1 MIEFILK
8 IASIFV
14 KEIKIKIVL
23 KTPSKIILY
32 SSLLFIGHFGWSQQT
47 TIDSLKRVYKVIK
60 TDTAKVGILNK
71 LASEFKESNPDS
83 TVFYANKALKVS
95 AQLNYPFGQANGEFN
110 LGNASIILGDYTL
123 AKSHFKKAKSIFESL
138 VKKDDENKTF
148 LYGLARCYSSLGVIF
163 SQEGN
168 YYESLDNYEN
178 GLKLYKKI
186 NQKSSISKSYNNIG
200 ILYKSR
206 GNKAK
211 ALEYFKNALKIQ
223 EEIGE
228 QTMPVTL
235 TNIGVIYFEDNKLPQ
250 AYSYYTKAEKLF
262 KTIENTRGFAL
273 LQNYWGDYYTK
284 IKAIDRAEAY
294 YKKSLEMYES
304 MQNKFGASLS
314 LYNLGTLY
322 FEQTKYNE
330 AMPLATKSLDYAKE
344 IGILDQIYHSEKL
357 VSDIYN
363 VQNQPTLS
371 LEHYKNYIIARDS
384 LNTMESTKKFDRAE
398 MDFKYQKK
406 EALFQEKNKREHLLL
421 LFSIIGTLLV
431 IGLIILL
438 INRYQVKKRLTLQK
452 EVAEYEQKA
461 LHLQMNPHFVF
472 NCLGSISSFIVQN
485 GTDSAL
491 KYLSKF
497 SKLMRLTLEYSK
509 DALIPI
515 DKEIESL
522 QNYLE
527 LEQLR
532 FHDKFDFKIESS
544 ESIEFNMGLPPL
556 LIQPFVE
563 NAILHGVVP
572 KEGAGMIIVNFNV
585 ENGQLICTISDNGIG
600 ITKSTAIRENSMK
613 AHKSMALEITKKR
626 LEIMEATISKS
637 AQIEI
642 KELEENNAVV
652 GTKVTLRLPIQYIQ

>member
-1 MIEFILK
+1 MKTSF
-8 IASIFV
+8 
-14 KEIKIKIVL
+14 KIVL
-23 KTPSKIILY
+23 YTFLS
-32 SSLLFIGHFGWSQQT
+32 FIGHSGWSQQA
-47 TIDSLKRVYKVIK
+47 TIDSLKRVYKVTKI
-60 TDTAKVGILNK
+60 DTAKIGILNK
-71 LASEFKESNPDS
+71 IASNFKEINPDS
-83 TVFYANKALKVS
+83 TAFYAKKAL
-95 AQLNYPFGQANGEFN
+95 QLSTKQSDSFGQANAEVN
-110 LGNASIILGDYTL
+110 LGNASIILGDYTA
-123 AKSHFKKAKSIFESL
+123 AKSHFRKAKAIFEALS
-138 VKKDDENKTF
+138 KKEEDNKTF
-148 LYGLARCYSSLGVIF
+148 IYGLARCYSSLGVIF

-168 YYESLDNYEN
+168 YYESLDNYQN
-178 GLKLYKKI
+178 GLKLYQKI
-186 NQKSSISKSYNNIG
+186 NHKGGISKSYNNIG
-200 ILYKSR
+200 IIYKSR
-206 GNKAK
+206 SNNTK

-250 AYSYYTKAEKLF
+250 AYSYYSKAEKLF
-262 KTIENTRGFAL
+262 KTIENTRGSAL
-273 LQNYWGDYYTK
+273 LENYWGDYYVK
-284 IKAIDRAEAY
+284 IKANDKAEAH
-294 YKKSLEMYES
+294 YKKSLEIYES
-304 MQNKFGASLS
+304 IQNKFGASLA

-322 FEQTKYNE
+322 FEQKKISQ
-330 AMPLATKSLDYAKE
+330 AMPLATQSLNYAKE

-357 VSDIYN
+357 LSDIYN
-363 VQNQPTLS
+363 AQNQPALA
-371 LEHYKNYIIARDS
+371 LLHYKNYSIARDS

-398 MDFKYQKK
+398 MDFEYQKK
-406 EALFQEKNKREHLLL
+406 EALFREKNKRQHLLL
-421 LFSIIGTLLV
+421 IFSIVGTLLL
-431 IGLIILL
+431 IGLIFVL
-438 INRYQVKKRLTLQK
+438 INRHQVKRRLTLQK

-532 FHDKFDFKIESS
+532 FHDKFVFKIEST
-544 ESIEFNMGLPPL
+544 EKIEFNMGLPPL

-563 NAILHGVVP
+563 NAILHGLVP
-572 KEGAGMIIVNFNV
+572 KEGNGMIIVNFDV
-585 ENGQLICTISDNGIG
+585 EKGQLVCTISDNGIG
-600 ITKSTAIRENSMK
+600 ITKSTAIKENSMK

-642 KELEENNAVV
+642 KELEENNLIV
-652 GTKVTLRLPIQYIQ
+652 GTRVTLRLPIQYIQ

>member
-1 MIEFILK
+1 M
-8 IASIFV
+8 
-14 KEIKIKIVL
+14 
-23 KTPSKIILY
+23 KTASKIILY
-32 SSLLFIGHFGWSQQT
+32 SFILLIGHTTWSQQA
-47 TIDSLKRVYKVIK
+47 TIDSLKRVYKVTKI
-60 TDTAKVGILNK
+60 DTAKIGILNK
-71 LASEFKESNPDS
+71 LASEFKEINPDS
-83 TVFYANKALKVS
+83 TSFYAKKALKL
-95 AQLNYPFGQANGEFN
+95 AAKLNYLFGQANGEVN
-110 LGNASIILGDYTL
+110 LGNASIILGDYAQ
-123 AKSHFKKAKSIFESL
+123 AKNHFEKAKSIFESL
-138 VKKDDENKTF
+138 LKKEDDNKTF
-148 LYGLARCYSSLGVIF
+148 IYGLARCYSCLGVIY

-168 YYESLDNYEN
+168 YYASLDNYQN
-178 GLKLYKKI
+178 GLKLYQKI

-200 ILYKSR
+200 IVYKSR
-206 GNKAK
+206 SNNTK
-211 ALEYFKNALKIQ
+211 ALEYFKKALKIQ

-250 AYSYYTKAEKLF
+250 AYSYYSRAEKLF
-262 KTIENTRGFAL
+262 KTIENTRGSAL

-284 IKAIDRAEAY
+284 IKAQDKAEAH
-294 YKKSLEMYES
+294 YKQSLEMYEC

-322 FEQTKYNE
+322 FEQSKYNL

-363 VQNQPTLS
+363 VQNQPALS

-384 LNTMESTKKFDRAE
+384 LNTMESSKKFDRAE
-398 MDFKYQKK
+398 MDFEYQKK

-421 LFSIIGTLLV
+421 IFSIIGTLLV
-431 IGLIILL
+431 IGLIFLL

-532 FHDKFDFKIESS
+532 FHDKFEFKIESH

-563 NAILHGVVP
+563 NAILHGLVP
-572 KEGAGMIIVNFNV
+572 KEGAGMIIVDFDVQNS
-585 ENGQLICTISDNGIG
+585 QLICTISDNGIG
-600 ITKSTAIRENSMK
+600 ITKSAAIKENSMK

-642 KELEENNAVV
+642 KEMEENNEVV
-652 GTKVTLRLPIQYIQ
+652 GTKVTLRLPIQYVQ

>member
-1 MIEFILK
+1 MPLYLLK
-8 IASIFV
+8 
-14 KEIKIKIVL
+14 KLKLTVL
-23 KTPSKIILY
+23 KTVSKIFLY
-32 SSLLFIGHFGWSQQT
+32 SFLLFIGPFGWSQQT
-47 TIDSLKRVYKVIK
+47 TIDSLKRVYIVTKI
-60 TDTAKVGILNK
+60 DTAKVGVLNK
-71 LASEFKESNPDS
+71 LASEFKEISPDS
-83 TVFYANKALKVS
+83 TSFYAKKAL
-95 AQLNYPFGQANGEFN
+95 QLSTKIKYSFGQANGEFN
-110 LGNASIILGDYTL
+110 LGNASIILGDYGQ
-123 AKSHFKKAKSIFESL
+123 AKIHFQRAKTIFESL
-138 VKKDDENKTF
+138 LKKDDENKMF
-148 LYGLARCYSSLGVIF
+148 IYGLARCYSSLGVIF

-168 YYESLDNYEN
+168 YYASLDNYQN
-178 GLKLYKKI
+178 GLKLYQKI
-186 NQKSSISKSYNNIG
+186 DQKSSISKSYNNLG
-200 ILYKSR
+200 IVFKSR
-206 GNKAK
+206 GNNTK

-228 QTMPVTL
+228 QTLPVTL
-235 TNIGVIYFEDNKLPQ
+235 TNIGVIYFEGNKFSE

-262 KTIENTRGFAL
+262 KTIENSRGSAL

-284 IKAIDRAEAY
+284 TKATDKAEAH
-294 YKKSLEMYES
+294 YKKSLEIYEN

-314 LYNLGTLY
+314 LYNLGSLY
-322 FEQTKYNE
+322 FEQNKYE
-330 AMPLATKSLDYAKE
+330 QAMPLATKSLTYAQE

-363 VQNQPTLS
+363 AQNQPALS
-371 LEHYKNYIIARDS
+371 LQHYKNYIIARDS

-398 MDFKYQKK
+398 IDFEYKKK
-406 EALFQEKNKREHLLL
+406 EALFEEKNKREHLLL
-421 LFSIIGTLLV
+421 IFSIIGTLLFT
-431 IGLIILL
+431 GLIFLL
-438 INRYQVKKRLTLQK
+438 INRHQVKKRLTLQK

-532 FHDKFDFKIESS
+532 FHDKFEFKIQSS
-544 ESIEFNMGLPPL
+544 DSIEFNMGLPPL

-563 NAILHGVVP
+563 NAILHGLVP
-572 KEGAGMIIVNFNV
+572 KEGHGMIIVNFNV

-600 ITKSTAIRENSMK
+600 TTKSAAIKENSMK
-613 AHKSMALEITKKR
+613 AHKSMALEITRKR
-626 LEIMEATISKS
+626 LEIMEAIISKS

-642 KELEENNAVV
+642 KEVEENNTVV

>member
-1 MIEFILK
+1 M
-8 IASIFV
+8 
-14 KEIKIKIVL
+14 
-23 KTPSKIILY
+23 KTASKIILY
-32 SSLLFIGHFGWSQQT
+32 SFILLIGHTTWSQQA
-47 TIDSLKRVYKVIK
+47 TIDSLKRVYKVTKI
-60 TDTAKVGILNK
+60 DTAKIGILNK
-71 LASEFKESNPDS
+71 LASEFKEINPDS
-83 TVFYANKALKVS
+83 TSFYAKKALKL
-95 AQLNYPFGQANGEFN
+95 AAKLNYLFGQANGEVN
-110 LGNASIILGDYTL
+110 LGNASIILGDYAQ
-123 AKSHFKKAKSIFESL
+123 AKNHFEKAKSIFESL
-138 VKKDDENKTF
+138 LKKEDDNKTF
-148 LYGLARCYSSLGVIF
+148 IYGLARCYSCLGVIY

-168 YYESLDNYEN
+168 YYGSLDNYQN
-178 GLKLYKKI
+178 GLKLYQKI

-200 ILYKSR
+200 IVYKSR
-206 GNKAK
+206 SNNTK
-211 ALEYFKNALKIQ
+211 ALEYFKKALKIQ

-250 AYSYYTKAEKLF
+250 AYSYYSRAEKLF
-262 KTIENTRGFAL
+262 KTIENTRGSAL

-284 IKAIDRAEAY
+284 IKAQDKAEAH
-294 YKKSLEMYES
+294 YKQSLEMYEC

-322 FEQTKYNE
+322 FEQSKYNL

-363 VQNQPTLS
+363 VQNQPALS

-384 LNTMESTKKFDRAE
+384 LNTMESSKKFDRAE
-398 MDFKYQKK
+398 MDFEYQKK

-421 LFSIIGTLLV
+421 IFSIIGTLLV
-431 IGLIILL
+431 IGLIFLL

-532 FHDKFDFKIESS
+532 FHDKFEFKIESH

-563 NAILHGVVP
+563 NAILHGLVP
-572 KEGAGMIIVNFNV
+572 KEGAGMIIVDFDVQNS
-585 ENGQLICTISDNGIG
+585 QLICTISDNGIG
-600 ITKSTAIRENSMK
+600 ITKSAAIKENSMK

-642 KELEENNAVV
+642 KEMEENNEVV
-652 GTKVTLRLPIQYIQ
+652 GTKVTLRLPIQYVQ

>member
-1 MIEFILK
+1 M
-8 IASIFV
+8 
-14 KEIKIKIVL
+14 
-23 KTPSKIILY
+23 KTSSKILLY
-32 SSLLFIGHFGWSQQT
+32 TFILFIGQLGWSQQT
-47 TIDSLKRVYKVIK
+47 TIDSLKRVYKVTKI
-60 TDTAKVGILNK
+60 DTTKVGVLNK
-71 LASEFKESNPDS
+71 LASQFKEINPDS
-83 TVFYANKALKVS
+83 TSFYADKALKLS
-95 AQLNYPFGQANGEFN
+95 TKLNYGFGQANAEVN
-110 LGNASIILGDYTL
+110 LGNASIILGDYAQ
-123 AKSHFKKAKSIFESL
+123 AKNHFEKAKSIFESL
-138 VKKDDENKTF
+138 LKKEDDNKTF
-148 LYGLARCYSSLGVIF
+148 IYGLARCYSSLGVIY

-168 YYESLDNYEN
+168 YYASLDNYQN
-178 GLKLYKKI
+178 GLKLYQKI

-200 ILYKSR
+200 IVYKSR
-206 GNKAK
+206 SNNTK
-211 ALEYFKNALKIQ
+211 ALEYFKKALKIQ

-250 AYSYYTKAEKLF
+250 AYSYYSRAEKLF
-262 KTIENTRGFAL
+262 KTIENTRGSAL

-284 IKAIDRAEAY
+284 IKAQDKAEAH
-294 YKKSLEMYES
+294 YKQSLEMYEC

-322 FEQTKYNE
+322 FEQSKYNL

-363 VQNQPTLS
+363 VQNQPALS

-384 LNTMESTKKFDRAE
+384 LNTMESSKKFDRAE
-398 MDFKYQKK
+398 MDFEYQKK

-421 LFSIIGTLLV
+421 IFSIIGTLLV
-431 IGLIILL
+431 IGLIFLL

-532 FHDKFDFKIESS
+532 FHDKFEFKIESH

-563 NAILHGVVP
+563 NAILHGLVP
-572 KEGAGMIIVNFNV
+572 KEGAGMIIVDFDVQNS
-585 ENGQLICTISDNGIG
+585 QLICTISDNGIG
-600 ITKSTAIRENSMK
+600 ITKSAAIKENSMK

-642 KELEENNAVV
+642 KEMEENNEVV
-652 GTKVTLRLPIQYIQ
+652 GTKVTLRLPIQYVQ

>member
-1 MIEFILK
+1 MKKAL
-8 IASIFV
+8 
-14 KEIKIKIVL
+14 KIVL
-23 KTPSKIILY
+23 YSILLHV
-32 SSLLFIGHFGWSQQT
+32 SQSAWSQHA
-47 TIDSLKRVYKVIK
+47 TIDSLKRIFKVTKI
-60 TDTAKVGILNK
+60 DTAKVGILNK
-71 LASEFKESNPDS
+71 LASEFKEINPDS
-83 TVFYANKALKVS
+83 TTFYANKALKL
-95 AQLNYPFGQANGEFN
+95 AAKQNYSFGQANGEVN
-110 LGNASIILGDYTL
+110 LGNASIILGNYAL
-123 AKSHFKKAKSIFESL
+123 AKSHFEIAKTIFKSL
-138 VKKDDENKTF
+138 LKKDDENKTF
-148 LYGLARCYSSLGVIF
+148 IYGLARCYSSLGVIF

-168 YYESLDNYEN
+168 YYASLDNYQN
-178 GLKLYKKI
+178 GLKLYQKI
-186 NQKSSISKSYNNIG
+186 NHKSSISKSYNNLG
-200 ILYKSR
+200 IVFKSR
-206 GNKAK
+206 GNNAK
-211 ALEYFKNALKIQ
+211 ALEYFKSALKIQ

-228 QTMPVTL
+228 QAMPVTL
-235 TNIGVIYFEDNKLPQ
+235 TNIGVIYFEENKLPE

-262 KTIENTRGFAL
+262 KTIENIRGFAL
-273 LQNYWGDYYTK
+273 LQNYLGDYYTK
-284 IKAIDRAEAY
+284 TNAADKAEAH

-322 FEQTKYNE
+322 FEQNKYE
-330 AMPLATKSLDYAKE
+330 QAMPLATKSLTYAQE
-344 IGILDQIYHSEKL
+344 IGVLDQIYHSEKL

-363 VQNQPTLS
+363 AQNQPALS
-371 LEHYKNYIIARDS
+371 LQHYKNYIIARDS

-398 MDFKYQKK
+398 MDFEYKKK
-406 EALFQEKNKREHLLL
+406 EALFEEKNKREHLLL
-421 LFSIIGTLLV
+421 IFSIIGTLLLT
-431 IGLIILL
+431 GLIFLL
-438 INRYQVKKRLTLQK
+438 INRHQVKKRLTLQK

-509 DALIPI
+509 DSLIPI

-532 FHDKFDFKIESS
+532 FHDKFEFKIQSS
-544 ESIEFNMGLPPL
+544 DSIEFNMGLPPL

-563 NAILHGVVP
+563 NAILHGLVP
-572 KEGAGMIIVNFNV
+572 KEGSGMITVTFDVHND
-585 ENGQLICTISDNGIG
+585 QLICTISDNGIG
-600 ITKSTAIRENSMK
+600 ITKSAAIKENSMK
-613 AHKSMALEITKKR
+613 AHKSMALEITRKR
-626 LEIMEATISKS
+626 LEIMEAIISKS

-642 KELEENNAVV
+642 KEVEENDAVV

>member
-1 MIEFILK
+1 M
-8 IASIFV
+8 
-14 KEIKIKIVL
+14 
-23 KTPSKIILY
+23 KTASKIILY
-32 SSLLFIGHFGWSQQT
+32 SFLLFIGQSVWSQQA
-47 TIDSLKRVYKVIK
+47 TIDSLKRVYKVTKI
-60 TDTAKVGILNK
+60 DTAKVGILNN
-71 LASEFKESNPDS
+71 LASEFKEINPDS
-83 TVFYANKALKVS
+83 TSFYANKALKLS
-95 AQLNYPFGQANGEFN
+95 AKLNYPFGQANGEVN
-110 LGNASIILGDYTL
+110 LGNASIILGDYAT
-123 AKSHFKKAKSIFESL
+123 AKGHFEKAKSVFESL
-138 VKKDDENKTF
+138 LKKEEENKTF
-148 LYGLARCYSSLGVIF
+148 IYGLARCYSSLGVIF

-168 YYESLDNYEN
+168 YHEALDNYQN
-178 GLKLYKKI
+178 GLKLYQKI

-200 ILYKSR
+200 IVYKSR
-206 GNKAK
+206 GNNAK

-235 TNIGVIYFEDNKLPQ
+235 MNIGVIYFEDTKLPQ

-262 KTIENTRGFAL
+262 KTIENTRGYAL

-284 IKAIDRAEAY
+284 IKATDKSEAH
-294 YKKSLEMYES
+294 YKKSLELYES
-304 MQNKFGASLS
+304 IQNKFGASLS

-322 FEQTKYNE
+322 FDQKNYNK
-330 AMPLATKSLDYAKE
+330 AMPLASQSLNYAQE

-357 VSDIYN
+357 VSDIYGA
-363 VQNQPTLS
+363 QDQPALS

-398 MDFKYQKK
+398 MDFEYQKK

-421 LFSIIGTLLV
+421 LFSIIATLLV
-431 IGLIILL
+431 IGLIFLL
-438 INRYQVKKRLTLQK
+438 INRHQVKRRLTLQK

-532 FHDKFDFKIESS
+532 FHDKFEFKIQSS
-544 ESIEFNMGLPPL
+544 ESVEFNMGLPPL

-572 KEGAGMIIVNFNV
+572 KEGNGMIVVDFDV
-585 ENGQLICTISDNGIG
+585 QNGQLICTIWDDGIG
-600 ITKSTAIRENSMK
+600 ITKSAAIKENSMK
-613 AHKSMALEITKKR
+613 AHKSMALEITRKR

-637 AQIEI
+637 AQIDI
-642 KELEENNAVV
+642 KELEENNEVV
-652 GTKVTLRLPIQYIQ
+652 GTRVTLRLPIQYIQ